1 MFTVA
6 LDGIW
11 SIKRNLPM
19 GGMMP
24 GQQSR
29 NSSLP
34 QAKYYSRHGGLRSK
48 TPVPLT
54 STGTLRGLLSLQTS
68 GTTTKNLSQ
77 KPACSVRSH
86 TYPLC
91 HSGTQA
97 VQLRNTPLQTAE
109 KCITRLKRLTVF
121 FTSYVQKFLVYIPF
135 F

>member
-11 SIKRNLPM
+11 SIKRNLPV
-19 GGMMP
+19 GGMIP

-54 STGTLRGLLSLQTS
+54 PAGALGDCSACEQVAHHEDPQPKDSFPALLLSGHILLTCFVHL
-68 GTTTKNLSQ
+68 GL
-77 KPACSVRSH
+77 
-86 TYPLC
+86 
-91 HSGTQA
+91 TQ
-97 VQLRNTPLQTAE
+97 
-109 KCITRLKRLTVF
+109 F
-121 FTSYVQKFLVYIPF
+121 S
-135 F
+135 